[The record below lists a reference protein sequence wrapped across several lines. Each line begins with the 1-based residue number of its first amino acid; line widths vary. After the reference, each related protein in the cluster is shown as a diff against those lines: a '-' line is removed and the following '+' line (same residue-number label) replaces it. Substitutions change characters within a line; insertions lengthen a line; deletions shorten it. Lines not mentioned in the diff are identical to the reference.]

1 MLIDWSVLDL
11 VHLIELTFEK
21 NKFFTTLRFG
31 VHDTLLILL
40 ESVNNLHEVTLVQKE
55 LEVFGITFLYDIQNP
70 VKYVIRQCEPT
81 YLW

>member
-21 NKFFTTLRFG
+21 NEFFTTLRFG

-40 ESVNNLHEVTLVQKE
+40 ESVDNLHEVTLVHKE
-55 LEVFGITFLYDIQNP
+55 LKVFGITFLYDIQNP
-70 VKYVIRQCEPT
+70 VKYVIRQCKPT